1 MHITDVFGL
10 ETVWNVLRFWRTIK
24 NDNPRV
30 RPTPITE
37 LTPNIFAS
45 QVRRN
50 DDRQVRK
57 TALVHRAPTIVRI
70 AKENLGYHSGMCEN
84 DSSVRSIRATR
95 DFGPAEWG
103 LSSLLALTWGS
114 SFLLIAVAIDH
125 FDPSLVPFGRSLA
138 GAVALACIRGSRE
151 AIPRGHWPRIAVLGL
166 VWMALPFW
174 LFPLAERTVT
184 SGIAGM
190 MNGGLPVVTALVTA
204 LWVRRVPSKQRVL
217 AIVIG
222 FVGIATIAAPAI
234 QSESQSGESVADF
247 RGIALLL
254 AAVMCYAVATN
265 IARPLQAEFAPARLL
280 LRVQFAAALW
290 SLPLAIF
297 GLNDSTFSLS
307 SFVALVVLGVI
318 GTGLAFV
325 AFGVLLERTGIT
337 RAMIPTYFTPVV
349 GLVLGALF
357 RDEHIAALSVVG
369 MLIVILSAWMTSK
382 PDDRDVLI

>member
-1 MHITDVFGL
+1 MHIPDVFGL
-10 ETVWNVLRFWRTIK
+10 KTVWNFLRFWRTIK
-24 NDNPRV
+24 NDDPGIGT
-30 RPTPITE
+30 TPIIE
-37 LTPNIFAS
+37 LTPNIFAP

-50 DDRQVRK
+50 DYRQVRK
-57 TALVHRAPTIVRI
+57 AGLIHRAPTIVRTTREVDKI
-70 AKENLGYHSGMCEN
+70 LRWICEN
-84 DSSVRSIRATR
+84 VSSVRSLRATK
-95 DFGPAEWG
+95 DLGPTEWG
-103 LSSLLALTWGS
+103 LSSILALTWGS

-125 FDPSLVPFGRSLA
+125 FDPSVVPFGRSLA
-138 GAVALACIRGSRE
+138 GAAALACLRGTRE
-151 AIPRGHWPRIAVLGL
+151 AIPRKHWPRIAALGL

-190 MNGGLPVVTALVTA
+190 MIGGLPVVTALVTA

-247 RGIALLL
+247 RGIVLLL

-349 GLVLGALF
+349 GLILGALF

-369 MLIVILSAWMTSK
+369 MLTVILSAWMTSK